1 MKSVEVTGRTVEEA
15 IRNALDLL
23 GIDRDRA
30 EIEVLAESSK
40 GFLGLGLI
48 GQRDALVKVT
58 KIETVKDIALELLE
72 QVYPYFGVKPVV
84 KLEKRD
90 SQLILQLSGD
100 NMGVLI
106 GRRGDTLDALQ
117 YWLNLSLNRK
127 LEQRVKVIVDIEGY
141 REKRIN
147 ILTNLAKKLSVK
159 VKQTRRKV
167 ILEPMNPFERSIIH
181 TALQNDNEVQTFSEG
196 EEPFRKVVIALKK

>member
-15 IRNALDLL
+15 IGKALNLL
-23 GIDRDRA
+23 EIDRDRA
-30 EIEVLAESSK
+30 DIEILAESSK
-40 GFLGLGLI
+40 GFLGLI

-58 KIETVKDIALELLE
+58 KIVTVKDIALNLLE
-72 QVYPYFGVKPVV
+72 QVFPYFGVKPAV
-84 KLEKRD
+84 KLEEREA
-90 SQLILQLSGD
+90 QIVLQLTGD

-127 LEQRVKVIVDIEGY
+127 LDQKVKVIVDIEGY
-141 REKRIN
+141 REKRRE
-147 ILTNLAKKLSVK
+147 ILTKLAKKLSVK